1 MPDQDAYVTELA
13 DQLRHQHPDL
23 ISAENDLAT
32 HRHRLALVVRFIHNE
47 AIAHDIRLGLARDLN
62 LPEPS
67 R

>member
-1 MPDQDAYVTELA
+1 MPDQDYVNQLA
-13 DQLRHQHPDL
+13 DQLQHRHPDL
-23 ISAENDLAT
+23 VSAENDLAI

-47 AIAHDIRLGLARDLN
+47 AIAHDIRAGLARDLH